1 MRSVIVACG
10 VLASANFLP
19 SSALALEPRQCLPM
33 AEMNAALRAEGQ
45 RTLIIGDR
53 MDYEGQRLTFGDTT
67 MTRAE
72 WRDLTRQLR
81 SDTQVRRDL
90 IARMRRDGKTQREAD
105 AYIARILGVTA
116 ILERGD
122 PDSPVPRVM
131 TAFAANSD
139 GSVGYS
145 LEGDRPRDQRSTRV
159 CVVVKFTN
167 VRLARRSA
175 ARAASPDTYLF
186 TGDSVAS
193 GPDGTSRAGATGAVI
208 GNGASGEMTFVLLVP
223 GGAPRRIFT
232 MERAELTPAALSMM
246 SE

>member
-1 MRSVIVACG
+1 
-10 VLASANFLP
+10 
-19 SSALALEPRQCLPM
+19 M
-33 AEMNAALRAEGQ
+33 ADMNAALRAEGQ

-53 MDYEGQRLTFGDTT
+53 MDYEGQRLTFGNTT

-90 IARMRRDGKTQREAD
+90 IARMRRDGKTQQEAD
-105 AYIARILGVTA
+105 ALIARILGVTA

-139 GSVGYS
+139 GSVGYN
-145 LEGDRPRDQRSTRV
+145 LEGDRPRDQPSTRV
-159 CVVVKFTN
+159 CVGVKFTN

-175 ARAASPDTYLF
+175 ARVASPNTYLF
-186 TGDSVAS
+186 TGDSVAT
-193 GPDGTSRAGATGAVI
+193 GPGGTSRAGGTGAVI
-208 GNGASGEMTFVLLVP
+208 SNGASGEMTFVLLVP
-223 GGAPRRIFT
+223 GGAPRRIFY
-232 MERAELTPAALSMM
+232 MERGELTPAALSMM
-246 SE
+246 AE